1 MYDAGKV
8 KIKRGGRSRRA
19 TGNSNSNVGVRSL
32 GSPYFFFQ
40 LHFLCII
47 M

>member
-19 TGNSNSNVGVRSL
+19 TGNSNSNARSL
-32 GSPYFFFQ
+32 GWPLFRKHSVS
-40 LHFLCII
+40 L
-47 M
+47 